1 MSVSKVVAWPDGRSW
16 YIILERVIISGG
28 NIGRPGFGI
37 SDNRTA
43 VYTYRFGQ
51 ESASLESEYRESFNG
66 PSLAK
71 IVSGRWYSTER
82 RDVANSKPAVV
93 E

>member
-16 YIILERVIISGG
+16 YIILERVIISGEYRPPRFW
-28 NIGRPGFGI
+28 NIRRSNGRIYISIRAGI
-37 SDNRTA
+37 
-43 VYTYRFGQ
+43 GK
-51 ESASLESEYRESFNG
+51 SEYRESFNG